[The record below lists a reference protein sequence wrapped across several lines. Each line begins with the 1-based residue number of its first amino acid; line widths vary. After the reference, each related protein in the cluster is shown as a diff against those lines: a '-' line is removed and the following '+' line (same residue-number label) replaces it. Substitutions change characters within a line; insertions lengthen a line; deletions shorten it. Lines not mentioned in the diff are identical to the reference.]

1 MITHRSDLHVNHLLN
16 ALPRHEWEALSRHF
30 ELVRLRAG
38 ELLTDSGQR
47 IVHVYFPTT
56 SVVSLLSLLEDGA
69 TVEFA
74 AVGNEGL
81 VGIPVVTG
89 GDTMPSRVEVRSPGF
104 AYRIPARVL
113 RSELSQLPALQR
125 VTLLYVQAV
134 LTQIAQTAA
143 CNRHH
148 SLNKQLCRWLLLA
161 IDRMSTNELVITQQV
176 IANMLGVRRE
186 GVTEAAGKL
195 EDLGLI
201 HHSRGHI
208 TVLDR
213 CGLERHSCECY
224 KLVKR
229 EYDRLLP
236 ALAEVHV

>member
-1 MITHRSDLHVNHLLN
+1 MITHRSDLHVNHLLS
-16 ALPRHEWEALSRHF
+16 AIPRQEWEALAPHL

-38 ELLTDSGQR
+38 ELLTGAGQR

-56 SVVSLLSLLEDGA
+56 GVVSLLSLLEDGA

-74 AVGNEGL
+74 AVGSEGL

-89 GDTMPSRVEVRSPGF
+89 GDTMPCRVEVRSPGF
-104 AYRIPARVL
+104 AYRLPARVL
-113 RSELSQLPALQR
+113 RGELERLHVLQR

-161 IDRMSTNELVITQQV
+161 LDRVDSNELVITQQV

-213 CGLERHSCECY
+213 GGLERHACECY
-224 KLVKR
+224 KLVKG

-236 ALAEVHV
+236 ALATA

>member
-1 MITHRSDLHVNHLLN
+1 MISQRSDLHVNHVLG
-16 ALPRHEWEALSRHF
+16 ALPRKDWDSLSSHL
-30 ELVRLRAG
+30 ELVRMRAG
-38 ELLTDSGQR
+38 QLLTDSGQR
-47 IVHVYFPTT
+47 IHHVYFPTT
-56 SVVSLLSLLEDGA
+56 AIVSMLSLLEDGA
-69 TVEFA
+69 TVEIA
-74 AVGNEGL
+74 AIGNEGL
-81 VGIPVVTG
+81 VGIPVLTG
-89 GDTMPSRVEVRSPGF
+89 GDTMPCRVEVRTPGF
-104 AYRIPARVL
+104 AYRLAAATLKQEFTHSPAI
-113 RSELSQLPALQR
+113 QR

-134 LTQIAQTAA
+134 LTQIAQTAV

-161 IDRMSTNELVITQQV
+161 LDRMASNELVITQQV

-201 HHSRGHI
+201 QHSRGHI

-213 CGLERHSCECY
+213 HGLEAHSCECY

-229 EYDRLLP
+229 EFDRLLP
-236 ALAEVHV
+236 ALASA

>member
-1 MITHRSDLHVNHLLN
+1 MIGQRSDLHVNHLLA
-16 ALPRHEWEALSRHF
+16 ALPRKEWETLSGHL
-30 ELVRLRAG
+30 ELVRMRAG
-38 ELLTDSGQR
+38 QLLTDSGQR
-47 IVHVYFPTT
+47 IHHVYFPTT
-56 SVVSLLSLLEDGA
+56 AIVSMLSLLENGA
-69 TVEFA
+69 TAEIA
-74 AVGNEGL
+74 AIGNEGL
-81 VGIPVVTG
+81 VGIPVLTG
-89 GDTMPSRVEVRSPGF
+89 GDTMPCRVEVRTPGF
-104 AYRIPARVL
+104 AYRLSAGTL
-113 RSELSQLPALQR
+113 RQEFMRSPTIQR
-125 VTLLYVQAV
+125 ATLLYVQAV
-134 LTQIAQTAA
+134 LTQIAQTAV

-161 IDRMSTNELVITQQV
+161 LDRMATNELVITQQV

-213 CGLERHSCECY
+213 HGLEAHSCECY

-229 EYDRLLP
+229 EFDRLLP
-236 ALAEVHV
+236 ALAEA

>member
-1 MITHRSDLHVNHLLN
+1 MITQRSDLHVNHLLN
-16 ALPRHEWEALSRHF
+16 ALPRQEWETLSRHF

-38 ELLTDSGQR
+38 ELLTDTSQR

-104 AYRIPARVL
+104 AYRIPARAL
-113 RSELSQLPALQR
+113 RAELAYLPTLQR

-161 IDRMSTNELVITQQV
+161 RDRMNSDELVITQQV

-195 EDLGLI
+195 ENLGLI

-208 TVLDR
+208 TILDH
-213 CGLERHSCECY
+213 CGLEKHSCECY

-236 ALAEVHV
+236 ALAHA

>member
-1 MITHRSDLHVNHLLN
+1 MISQRSDLHVNHVLG
-16 ALPRHEWEALSRHF
+16 ALPREDWGSLSSHL
-30 ELVRLRAG
+30 ELVRMRAG
-38 ELLTDSGQR
+38 QLLTDSGQR
-47 IVHVYFPTT
+47 IHHVYFPTT
-56 SVVSLLSLLEDGA
+56 AIVSMLSLLEDGA
-69 TVEFA
+69 TVEIA
-74 AVGNEGL
+74 AIGNEGL
-81 VGIPVVTG
+81 VGIPVLTG
-89 GDTMPSRVEVRSPGF
+89 GDTMPCRVEVRTPGF
-104 AYRIPARVL
+104 TYRLLAATLKQEFMRSPAI
-113 RSELSQLPALQR
+113 QR

-134 LTQIAQTAA
+134 LTQIAQTAV

-161 IDRMSTNELVITQQV
+161 LDRMASNELVITQQV

-201 HHSRGHI
+201 QHSRGHI

-213 CGLERHSCECY
+213 HGLEAHSCECY

-229 EYDRLLP
+229 EFDRLLP
-236 ALAEVHV
+236 TLASA

>member
-1 MITHRSDLHVNHLLN
+1 MITHRSDLHVNHLLG
-16 ALPRHEWEALSRHF
+16 AIPRAEWEALAPYL
-30 ELVRLRAG
+30 ELVRLRGG
-38 ELLTDSGQR
+38 ELLTGAGQR

-56 SVVSLLSLLEDGA
+56 GVVSLLSLLEDGA

-89 GDTMPSRVEVRSPGF
+89 GDTMPCRVEVRSPGF
-104 AYRIPARVL
+104 AYRLPARVL
-113 RSELSQLPALQR
+113 RGELERLHVLQR

-161 IDRMSTNELVITQQV
+161 LDRMDSNELVITQQV

-213 CGLERHSCECY
+213 CGLERHACECY

-236 ALAEVHV
+236 ALGNA

>member
-1 MITHRSDLHVNHLLN
+1 MIGQRSDLHVNHLLA
-16 ALPRHEWEALSRHF
+16 ALPRKDWEALSGNI
-30 ELVRLRAG
+30 ELVRMRAG
-38 ELLTDSGQR
+38 QLLTDSGQR
-47 IVHVYFPTT
+47 IHHVYFPTT
-56 SVVSLLSLLEDGA
+56 AIVSMLSLLENGA
-69 TVEFA
+69 TAEIA
-74 AVGNEGL
+74 AIGNEGL

-89 GDTMPSRVEVRSPGF
+89 GDTMPCRVEVRTPGF
-104 AYRIPARVL
+104 AYRLSAGTLRQEFTRSPAM
-113 RSELSQLPALQR
+113 QR

-134 LTQIAQTAA
+134 LTQIAQTAV

-161 IDRMSTNELVITQQV
+161 LDRMATNELVITQQV

-213 CGLERHSCECY
+213 HGLEAHSCECY

-229 EYDRLLP
+229 EFDRLLP
-236 ALAEVHV
+236 ALAEA

>member
-1 MITHRSDLHVNHLLN
+1 MIGQRSDLHVNHLL
-16 ALPRHEWEALSRHF
+16 AGLPRKEWEVLSQHL
-30 ELVRLRAG
+30 ELVRMRAG
-38 ELLTDSGQR
+38 QLLTDSGQR
-47 IVHVYFPTT
+47 IHHVYFPTT
-56 SVVSLLSLLEDGA
+56 AIVSMLSLLENGA
-69 TVEFA
+69 TSEIA
-74 AVGNEGL
+74 AIGNEGL
-81 VGIPVVTG
+81 VGIPVLTG
-89 GDTMPSRVEVRSPGF
+89 GDTMPCRVEVRTPGF
-104 AYRIPARVL
+104 AYRLSAAMLKQEFSHSPAI
-113 RSELSQLPALQR
+113 QR
-125 VTLLYVQAV
+125 AALLYVQAV
-134 LTQIAQTAA
+134 LTQIAQTAV

-161 IDRMSTNELVITQQV
+161 LDRMASNELVITQQV

-213 CGLERHSCECY
+213 HGLEAHSCECY

-229 EYDRLLP
+229 EFDRLLP
-236 ALAEVHV
+236 TLAAA

>member
-1 MITHRSDLHVNHLLN
+1 MIGQRSDLHVNHLL
-16 ALPRHEWEALSRHF
+16 AGLPRKEWEVLSQHL
-30 ELVRLRAG
+30 ELVRMRAG
-38 ELLTDSGQR
+38 QLLTDSGQR
-47 IVHVYFPTT
+47 IHHVYFPTT
-56 SVVSLLSLLEDGA
+56 AIVSMLSLLENGA
-69 TVEFA
+69 TSEIA
-74 AVGNEGL
+74 AIGNEGL
-81 VGIPVVTG
+81 VGIPVLTG
-89 GDTMPSRVEVRSPGF
+89 GDTMPCRVEVRTPGF
-104 AYRIPARVL
+104 AYRLSAATLKQEFSHSPAI
-113 RSELSQLPALQR
+113 QR
-125 VTLLYVQAV
+125 AALLYVQAV
-134 LTQIAQTAA
+134 LTQIAQTAV

-161 IDRMSTNELVITQQV
+161 LDRMASNELVITQQV

-213 CGLERHSCECY
+213 HGLEAHSCECY

-229 EYDRLLP
+229 EFDRLLP
-236 ALAEVHV
+236 TLAAA

>member
-1 MITHRSDLHVNHLLN
+1 
-16 ALPRHEWEALSRHF
+16 
-30 ELVRLRAG
+30 
-38 ELLTDSGQR
+38 
-47 IVHVYFPTT
+47 
-56 SVVSLLSLLEDGA
+56 
-69 TVEFA
+69 
-74 AVGNEGL
+74 
-81 VGIPVVTG
+81 
-89 GDTMPSRVEVRSPGF
+89 MPSRVEVRSPGF
-104 AYRIPARVL
+104 AYRIPARAL
-113 RSELSQLPALQR
+113 RAELAHMPALQR

-161 IDRMSTNELVITQQV
+161 IDRMSSNELVITQQV

-213 CGLERHSCECY
+213 CGLEKHSCECY
-224 KLVKR
+224 TAQSR

-236 ALAEVHV
+236 ALVQA

>member
-1 MITHRSDLHVNHLLN
+1 MIGQRSDLHVNHLLA
-16 ALPRHEWEALSRHF
+16 ALPRKDWEALSGNL
-30 ELVRLRAG
+30 ELVRMRAG
-38 ELLTDSGQR
+38 QLLTDSGQR
-47 IVHVYFPTT
+47 IHHVYFPTT
-56 SVVSLLSLLEDGA
+56 AIVSMLSLLENGA
-69 TVEFA
+69 TAEIA
-74 AVGNEGL
+74 AIGNEGL
-81 VGIPVVTG
+81 VGIPVLTG
-89 GDTMPSRVEVRSPGF
+89 GDTMPCRVEVRTPGF
-104 AYRIPARVL
+104 AYRLAAGTLRQEFMRSPAI
-113 RSELSQLPALQR
+113 QR

-134 LTQIAQTAA
+134 LTQIAQTAV

-161 IDRMSTNELVITQQV
+161 LDRMATNELVITQQV

-213 CGLERHSCECY
+213 HGLEAHSCECY

-229 EYDRLLP
+229 EFDRLLP
-236 ALAEVHV
+236 ALAEV